1 MSSIGTGYDVSA
13 GQFSPDGRVF
23 QVEYAHK
30 AVENSGNVIAMR
42 CPQGVVFGVE
52 KLVTS
57 KLNEKGANSRLFAID
72 DHIGMAVGG
81 VLADG
86 RRVVQI
92 ARDEASNYRSSYG
105 MPCPL
110 HVLSD
115 RLASYLHVYT
125 LYGFTRPLGC
135 SVMLGS
141 YDVMSG
147 KPELFMIEPSGT
159 CWGYMGCAAGKARQ
173 AAKTAIEKVIVNKD
187 LTLEQLARE
196 TAKII
201 YVVHDEMK
209 DKHFELELGWVGKH
223 SNGLYQR
230 LPTELFIEAEKFG
243 KDALV
248 ESDSD
253 DDI

>member
-13 GQFSPDGRVF
+13 SQFSPDGRVF

-30 AVENSGNVIAMR
+30 AVENSGNVVALR
-42 CPQGVVFGVE
+42 CSQGVVFGVE

-57 KLNEKGANSRLFAID
+57 KLYEKGANTRLFAID
-72 DHIGMAVGG
+72 EHIGMAVGG

-86 RRVVQI
+86 RRIVQI
-92 ARDEASNYRSSYG
+92 ARDEAANYRSRYG
-105 MPCPL
+105 MQCPL

-115 RLASYLHVYT
+115 RVASYLHVYT
-125 LYGFTRPLGC
+125 LYGYTRPLGC

-141 YDVMSG
+141 FDMKTE
-147 KPELFMIEPSGT
+147 KPELFMLEPSGT
-159 CWGYMGCAAGKARQ
+159 CWGYVGCAVGKARQ

-187 LTLEQLARE
+187 LTLEQLVKE

-223 SNGLYQR
+223 TNGLYER
-230 LPTELFIEAEKFG
+230 LPEKLFLEADKFG
-243 KDALV
+243 KDSIV

-253 DDI
+253 EDI

>member
-23 QVEYAHK
+23 QVEYAQK
-30 AVENSGNVIAMR
+30 AVENSGNVIALR
-42 CPQGVVFGVE
+42 CSQGVVFGVE

-57 KLNEKGANSRLFAID
+57 KLYEKGANTRLFAID

-92 ARDEASNYRSSYG
+92 ARDEASSYRSSYG

-115 RLASYLHVYT
+115 RVASYLHVYT

-141 YDVMSG
+141 FDMKAE
-147 KPELFMIEPSGT
+147 KPELFMMEPSGT
-159 CWGYMGCAAGKARQ
+159 CWGYVGCAVGKARQ
-173 AAKTAIEKVIVNKD
+173 VAKTSIEKVIVNKEMTIEE
-187 LTLEQLARE
+187 LVRE
-196 TAKII
+196 TAKIV

-209 DKHFELELGWVGKH
+209 DKHFELELGWVGKP
-223 SNGLYQR
+223 SNGLYER
-230 LPTELFIEAEKFG
+230 LPEKLYLEADKFG

-253 DDI
+253 EDI